1 MARDLVA
8 RMSELLQALDA
19 DADAW
24 PSNEERWNHLYKRTR
39 RLQSLRRQV
48 ERLTDELELELVSAG
63 RGTTEPSEG
72 DRWVDLE
79 ELEREVDDLRRQR
92 GDEDDD

>member
-1 MARDLVA
+1 MGRDLVA
-8 RMSELLQALDA
+8 RMSELIQAL

-24 PSNEERWNHLYKRTR
+24 PSNEERWNHLYTGTR
-39 RLQSLRRQV
+39 RRQSVRRQV
-48 ERLTDELELELVSAG
+48 ERLPDELELALVSAG

-79 ELEREVDDLRRQR
+79 ELQRKVDHLRRQR